1 MQVKCPNCGFSGNI
15 ADKLVPEEGR
25 NVSCPKCR
33 EPASSLSERCFPRR
47 KRWRN
52 NPLPSPKVRAFPG
65 DNIQAEAPHKESG
78 PQEVGNRYKDPKY
91 FFTQLVAVLSGAL
104 CVGAGIYLAMAKHA
118 SGEGNI
124 MFTICNGMGYYFIA
138 KGFFIGFS
146 LWNMAKMR
154 ENQGKKGVTA
164 TRYSGPADYLHAIFS
179 AVV

>member
-25 NVSCPKCR
+25 NVSCPKCKTGIFVKR
-33 EPASSLSERCFPRR
+33 EVFPQAQ
-47 KRWRN
+47 KMEEQ
-52 NPLPSPKVRAFPG
+52 PITIPEVRAFPG

-78 PQEVGNRYKDPKY
+78 PQVVGNRYKDPKY

-104 CVGAGIYLAMAKHA
+104 CVGAGIYLAMAKPA

-154 ENQGKKGVTA
+154 ENQEKRA
-164 TRYSGPADYLHAIFS
+164 
-179 AVV
+179 